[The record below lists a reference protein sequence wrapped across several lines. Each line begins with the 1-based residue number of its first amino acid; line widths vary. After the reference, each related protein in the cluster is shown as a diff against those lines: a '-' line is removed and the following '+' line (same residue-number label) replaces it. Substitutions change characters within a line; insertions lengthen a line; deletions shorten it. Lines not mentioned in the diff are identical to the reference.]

1 MYVLISNDDGI
12 DSPGIKAL
20 EEAAKQVFEEVAV
33 VAPLTQ
39 QSGVSHG
46 LSLNK
51 PLYCKRYDENHWG
64 LGGRPADCVF
74 LALKRILPK
83 QPDLVISGINLGP
96 NMGIDTVYSGTT
108 GAAREALINGIMS
121 VAFSFG
127 SVSHFNF
134 EAVAPWT
141 VKILQSIRGLIEQ
154 GEPAMMFNVN
164 FPSLEDHGPVKG
176 MKACSL
182 GHRVF
187 ADTTFEWQ
195 DPRGGKWLWLGGA
208 RLDMAGTEDS
218 DTHWLPQGYVT
229 ITPMLWNMYE
239 CGGRKHAED
248 IAERISGTSAK
259 EQGK

>member
-1 MYVLISNDDGI
+1 MFVLISNDDGI

-20 EEAAKQVFEEVAV
+20 EDAARQVFEEVAV

-51 PLYCKRYDENHWG
+51 PLYCRRFDDHHWG

-83 QPDLVISGINLGP
+83 RPDLVISGINLGP

-108 GAAREALINGIMS
+108 GAAREGLINNIMS
-121 VAFSFG
+121 ASFSYG
-127 SVSHFNF
+127 SVTHFDF

-141 VKILQSIRGLIEQ
+141 VKILQGLRRLIER
-154 GEPAMMFNVN
+154 GEAPMMFNVN
-164 FPSLEDHGPVKG
+164 LPSPAEHGPVKG
-176 MKACSL
+176 MRACSL

-187 ADTTFEWQ
+187 ADSTDEWK
-195 DPRGGKWLWLGGA
+195 DPRGGQWLWLGGL
-208 RLDMAGTEDS
+208 RLDMQGNEDS
-218 DTHWLPQGYVT
+218 DTHWLPQGFVT

-239 CGGRKHAED
+239 CGGRGLAEEM
-248 IAERISGTSAK
+248 AETITRTSAK
-259 EQGK
+259 EQP